1 MTILNETEL
10 RRRLKSGNV
19 ESYLFYGDEDY
30 LKINAV
36 NLASEAV
43 CPDPSFSIFNII
55 KIDALNYDPDML
67 LDTLVQ
73 PPMMAEKKL
82 IILSG
87 FDFNSMRSS
96 ETDTLC
102 AVLEQLPSYDY
113 ASLIISVPSGFID
126 QGYSA
131 SKPSEIINRLGKF
144 LIPVR
149 FDRITPQKLCAWAM
163 RHFAHGGVTI
173 SEKDVAFLI
182 DFCGTGMFKL
192 ANEIDKLCAFAL
204 YNERTEINADDI
216 KNVCIADTEFDTF
229 ALSDAIMEDRSTDA
243 LSVLDYLKF
252 KQTDPLII
260 FGEISKIFCD
270 MLMIKRLTD
279 DGMSP
284 SDIGKAKV
292 MNEYRAKLFA
302 KKASKVSYEKLY
314 KKISLCCEADRRL
327 KLSSKDYS
335 AIEMLFC
342 SD

>member
-1 MTILNETEL
+1 MPILNEAEL
-10 RRRLKSGNV
+10 RRKLKSGSV
-19 ESYLFYGDEDY
+19 ENYLFYGDEDY

-36 NLASEAV
+36 NLAVEAV
-43 CPDPSFSIFNII
+43 CPDPSFSVFNAI

-67 LDTLVQ
+67 LDNLMQ

-87 FDFNSMRSS
+87 FDFTSMRPS
-96 ETDTLC
+96 EIDNLC

-113 ASLIISVPSGFID
+113 ASIIISVAAGCID
-126 QGYSA
+126 QGYSS
-131 SKPSEIINRLGKF
+131 SKPSEIINRLGRF
-144 LIPVR
+144 LTPVR
-149 FDRITPQKLCAWAM
+149 FDRITPQKLGAWAM
-163 RHFAHGGVTI
+163 RHFGHGGVTI
-173 SEKDVAFLI
+173 SPKDVEFLI

-204 YNERTEINADDI
+204 YEGRTEVNAEDI

-229 ALSDAIMEDRSTDA
+229 ALSDAIMEDRASDA

-252 KQTDPLII
+252 KQTDPIII
-260 FGEISKIFCD
+260 FGEISKTFCD
-270 MLMIKRLTD
+270 MLMIKRLSD

-284 SDIGKAKV
+284 FDIGKSKL
-292 MNEYRAKLFA
+292 MNEYRAKIIA

-314 KKISLCCEADRRL
+314 KKIALCCEADRRL

-335 AIEMLFC
+335 AIETLFC
-342 SD
+342 SE